1 MVYFNS
7 ILYKR
12 IEMKLFMNQ
21 LNQLKELVG
30 DNIPI
35 YMLAYTLSNVKNSL

>member
-7 ILYKR
+7 VLYKR
-12 IEMKLFMNQ
+12 IEMKLFMNR

-35 YMLAYTLSNVKNSL
+35 YMLAYISI

>member
-7 ILYKR
+7 VLYKR

-35 YMLAYTLSNVKNSL
+35 YMLAYI

>member
-35 YMLAYTLSNVKNSL
+35 YMLAYI

>member
-7 ILYKR
+7 VLYKR
-12 IEMKLFMNQ
+12 IEMKLFM
-21 LNQLKELVG
+21 NQLKELVG

-35 YMLAYTLSNVKNSL
+35 YMLAYI